1 MIFSG
6 YTKTWIALCFI
17 KAFLVKD
24 QLYSTLTGKSIIYK
38 DNEHVKVLKVLE
50 IKNVKHYLNFYLAFD
65 FMFLADVFKWFWNT
79 CLGYY
84 KLDSIHYLSSPALSW
99 DAMFKITG
107 QFTVNHADTS
117 ILNI

>member
-6 YTKTWIALCFI
+6 CTKTWIALCFI

-24 QLYSTLTGKSIIYK
+24 QLYSTLTGKNIIYK

-50 IKNVKHYLNFYLAFD
+50 IKNVKHYLNFYLAFG
-65 FMFLADVFKWFWNT
+65 FMLLADVLKRFWNT
-79 CLGYY
+79 CLRYY

-99 DAMFKITG
+99 MLCLR
-107 QFTVNHADTS
+107 QQVS
-117 ILNI
+117 LR